1 MIGLD
6 NALGTI
12 KEKKAKY
19 PHQCLKMLGLIGF
32 VGGTLDMEL
41 VLDILNNALSLE
53 MIIIDTRI
61 PFGKHIS
68 DPEKKLT
75 AIARARQLE
84 TTLPQGIKMVIV

>member
-12 KEKKAKY
+12 KEQKAKY
-19 PHQCLKMLGLIGF
+19 PHQCLKMLELIGF

-41 VLDILNNALSLE
+41 ALDVLNNALSLE
-53 MIIIDTRI
+53 TIIIN
-61 PFGKHIS
+61 IS

-84 TTLPQGIKMVIV
+84 TTLPPGIKMVIV